1 MLYHTATGTGSFIL
15 IIIIFFYTVY
25 VWKAFCCSMKKPHP
39 VFPLDAVLCCVLA
52 WATSVASAS
61 VHLMLLPDIWLN
73 LVLVLPLYRYF
84 LTSFYTKYDRV
95 HFIINTISLLT
106 VLIPK
111 LPQFHGVRLFGI
123 NKYWRGFDLQHKRM
137 CGYLLCGNKKVGN
150 LELQWMLCCFA
161 VKVAEQSAMVSLLL
175 KFFYITFSRYEC
187 ICRTTSRMQ

>member
-61 VHLMLLPDIWLN
+61 VHLMLLPDIWLY

-137 CGYLLCGNKKVGN
+137 CGHLLCGNKKSGKFRAS
-150 LELQWMLCCFA
+150 MDA
-161 VKVAEQSAMVSLLL
+161 LLL
-175 KFFYITFSRYEC
+175 CGQSGRTICYGITFIEVFLYN
-187 ICRTTSRMQ
+187 IQ